1 MYQIRHAAMPYPQ
14 IITDAAVLMHKTILV
29 DAVAVTVLLH
39 LIIQVTDAVVPIR
52 KITETADAVV
62 IAAAVAANLAIAI
75 GKS

>member
-14 IITDAAVLMHKTILV
+14 IITDAAVLMRKTILV

-62 IAAAVAANLAIAI
+62 IAAAVAANPAIAI

>member
-1 MYQIRHAAMPYPQ
+1 MPYPQ

>member
-14 IITDAAVLMHKTILV
+14 IITDAAVLKRKTILV

>member
-1 MYQIRHAAMPYPQ
+1 MPYPQ
-14 IITDAAVLMHKTILV
+14 IITDAAVLMRKTILV

>member
-14 IITDAAVLMHKTILV
+14 IITDAAVLMRKTILV